1 MIDSLNIGKYIFA
14 TLKNIKDVGI
24 YPLVADND
32 AQFPF
37 MVYKRTNLVSSGCK
51 DGYYEDSVT
60 IEINIVTDRYY
71 KGIDFANQ
79 VRELLEVS
87 STSFGDME
95 ISDSNLILASEDYSN
110 NAFIQKMQFNLKI
123 NN

>member
-37 MVYKRTNLVSSGCK
+37 MVYKRTNLVS
-51 DGYYEDSVT
+51 
-60 IEINIVTDRYY
+60 
-71 KGIDFANQ
+71 
-79 VRELLEVS
+79 
-87 STSFGDME
+87 
-95 ISDSNLILASEDYSN
+95 
-110 NAFIQKMQFNLKI
+110 
-123 NN
+123 